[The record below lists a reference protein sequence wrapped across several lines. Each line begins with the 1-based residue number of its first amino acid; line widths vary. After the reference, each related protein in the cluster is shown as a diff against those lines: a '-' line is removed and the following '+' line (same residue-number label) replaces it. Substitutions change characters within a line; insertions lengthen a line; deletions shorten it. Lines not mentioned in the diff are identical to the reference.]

1 MINLINKSRY
11 RPQKT
16 FSKKVSK
23 NAQNSETL
31 PIVIMQKQ
39 NRDPEKVTIEGK
51 TIMYENI
58 VLRIAEA
65 RITLAKSYEKAILAH
80 RRAAQAST
88 LVLEYKFWVSDNL
101 TTRAF
106 QQLEQNLADAERE
119 AENADR
125 DALMDEQHL
134 IHLVE
139 LAYTVER

>member
-1 MINLINKSRY
+1 
-11 RPQKT
+11 
-16 FSKKVSK
+16 
-23 NAQNSETL
+23 
-31 PIVIMQKQ
+31 MQKQ